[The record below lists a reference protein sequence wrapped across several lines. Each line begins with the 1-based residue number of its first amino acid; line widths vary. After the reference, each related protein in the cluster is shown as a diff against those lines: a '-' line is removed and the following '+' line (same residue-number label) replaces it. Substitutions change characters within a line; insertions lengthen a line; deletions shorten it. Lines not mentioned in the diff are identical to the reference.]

1 MEELSDPPLVENAPP
16 RDEASPATPDTLAPP
31 LDEANLPALN
41 ETMTSPHESGP
52 TTPADTSTPPSESS
66 PTMLANTAL
75 PPEESSPSP
84 SVEANTPPDAVSPQ
98 PSIEASALPAE
109 SSAPTPAEPTL
120 SSDTAKP
127 TTSPNQHAGAARRKP
142 PLARRIGA
150 SIGVIGALLVVGGAL
165 LPTSSSGDYEDA
177 ALKHA
182 PLILVALLLAPAAI
196 ILGISIL
203 TWFIRSPLWLIVL
216 GCLMIILAVWVHW
229 LVEALF
235 AALACFDVCP
245 AGGIHYGTGFW
256 LPLVG
261 FPLSGIGLITA
272 AIASFRRRSRQPAPT
287 T

>member
-1 MEELSDPPLVENAPP
+1 MEELSDPPLAENAPP
-16 RDEASPATPDTLAPP
+16 PDEASPATPDTPAPP
-31 LDEANLPALN
+31 LDEASLPALN
-41 ETMTSPHESGP
+41 ETTSSLDNASA
-52 TTPADTSTPPSESS
+52 PAPNEPITSS
-66 PTMLANTAL
+66 AA
-75 PPEESSPSP
+75 SSPSP
-84 SVEANTPPDAVSPQ
+84 SVEATTPPDAVSPQ
-98 PSIEASALPAE
+98 RAIEAAALPAE
-109 SSAPTPAEPTL
+109 SSAPPAAETPPPQAVEPG
-120 SSDTAKP
+120 
-127 TTSPNQHAGAARRKP
+127 TSPTQAAGAARAKP

-150 SIGVIGALLVVGGAL
+150 GIGVIGALLVVGGAL
-165 LPTSSSGDYEDA
+165 LPTSSSGDYESA

-182 PLILVALLLAPAAI
+182 PLILVGLLLAPAAL

-261 FPLSGIGLITA
+261 FPLSGVGLITA
-272 AIASFRRRSRQPAPT
+272 AITSFRRRPRQPAPAT
-287 T
+287 

>member
-1 MEELSDPPLVENAPP
+1 M
-16 RDEASPATPDTLAPP
+16 
-31 LDEANLPALN
+31 
-41 ETMTSPHESGP
+41 
-52 TTPADTSTPPSESS
+52 
-66 PTMLANTAL
+66 
-75 PPEESSPSP
+75 
-84 SVEANTPPDAVSPQ
+84 
-98 PSIEASALPAE
+98 
-109 SSAPTPAEPTL
+109 
-120 SSDTAKP
+120 
-127 TTSPNQHAGAARRKP
+127 
-142 PLARRIGA
+142 
-150 SIGVIGALLVVGGAL
+150 LLVVSGAL
-165 LPTSSSGDYEDA
+165 LPTSSSGDYEAA

-182 PLILVALLLAPAAI
+182 PLILVGLLLAPAAL

-272 AIASFRRRSRQPAPT
+272 AIASFRRRPRQPVST